1 MTIWG
6 ALALVMIIGGI
17 ANKLGLPLE
26 RNLTVDE
33 EVENSGREYNKK
45 VRCSDC
51 CHYSLWSGK
60 CDLNGREISSPDHT
74 KCDQFRRK

>member
-33 EVENSGREYNKK
+33 EVENSGREYKK
-45 VRCSDC
+45 KFVV
-51 CHYSLWSGK
+51 LIAGIIVSGV
-60 CDLNGREISSPDHT
+60 GSVI
-74 KCDQFRRK
+74 